1 MFFHIFI
8 IDILSLQQAFCCIS
22 MFLYLCYRMVKD
34 FSDANNAS
42 QIKRLIK
49 VLGQDL
55 MSSTNPNVKNGA
67 LMGLSSVAVG
77 LGKVYDCY
85 LFSEET

>member
-1 MFFHIFI
+1 
-8 IDILSLQQAFCCIS
+8 
-22 MFLYLCYRMVKD
+22 MVKD
-34 FSDANNAS
+34 FSDANNTN
-42 QIKRLIK
+42 QIKRLIR

-77 LGKVYDCY
+77 LGKVNTIWVHIIIA
-85 LFSEET
+85 LHFTSKMFI

>member
-1 MFFHIFI
+1 
-8 IDILSLQQAFCCIS
+8 
-22 MFLYLCYRMVKD
+22 MVKD
-34 FSDANNAS
+34 FNDANNSS
-42 QIKRLIK
+42 QIKKLIR

-77 LGKVYDCY
+77 LGKVTIKEVTTNGLE
-85 LFSEET
+85 LFAKAERARRVCRAARRT

>member
-1 MFFHIFI
+1 
-8 IDILSLQQAFCCIS
+8 
-22 MFLYLCYRMVKD
+22 MVKD
-34 FSDANNAS
+34 FSDAKNTS
-42 QIKRLIK
+42 QIKRLIR

-77 LGKVYDCY
+77 LGKVSFEGNILSY
-85 LFSEET
+85 LIICSLID

>member
-1 MFFHIFI
+1 
-8 IDILSLQQAFCCIS
+8 
-22 MFLYLCYRMVKD
+22 MVKD
-34 FSDANNAS
+34 FSDANNTS
-42 QIKRLIK
+42 QIKRLIR

-77 LGKVYDCY
+77 LGKVCLITYYFNY
-85 LFSEET
+85 LYKPYPISKHIDP

>member
-1 MFFHIFI
+1 
-8 IDILSLQQAFCCIS
+8 
-22 MFLYLCYRMVKD
+22 MVKD
-34 FSDANNAS
+34 FNDAKNTS
-42 QIKRLIK
+42 QIKRLIR

-77 LGKVYDCY
+77 LGKVSSRFDVKQVP
-85 LFSEET
+85 FSI

>member
-1 MFFHIFI
+1 
-8 IDILSLQQAFCCIS
+8 
-22 MFLYLCYRMVKD
+22 MVKD
-34 FSDANNAS
+34 FSDANNTS
-42 QIKRLIK
+42 QIKRLIR

-77 LGKVYDCY
+77 LGKVRTFVV
-85 LFSEET
+85 LLVKK

>member
-1 MFFHIFI
+1 
-8 IDILSLQQAFCCIS
+8 
-22 MFLYLCYRMVKD
+22 MVKD
-34 FSDANNAS
+34 FNDANNTS
-42 QIKRLIK
+42 QIKRLIR

-77 LGKVYDCY
+77 LGKVR
-85 LFSEET
+85 LIKLHAIKKRKLIE

>member
-1 MFFHIFI
+1 MLLSGEKFIEDSKLFHTKYGDTNEKKNPKLFI
-8 IDILSLQQAFCCIS
+8 WYS
-22 MFLYLCYRMVKD
+22 RMVKD
-34 FSDANNAS
+34 FNEANNHS
-42 QIKRLIK
+42 QIKRLLR

-77 LGKVYDCY
+77 LGKVC
-85 LFSEET
+85 